1 MYKIYFYSEPVFL
14 YIDSESI
21 IDLDLRVI
29 GEKKIFE
36 MKYDDYFFD
45 YNLRNS
51 KSKEWSVTIQ
61 SYADD
66 GKFILQ
72 SNIYGDSLKLRKLK
86 KGNSI
91 KLEYDQITN
100 NKVWAS
106 LPPSFEMGEEEYKK
120 CKLSYIRNLKL
131 ENILFV
137 IL

>member
-21 IDLDLRVI
+21 IDLDLKMEE
-29 GEKKIFE
+29 GKKLFE

-51 KSKEWSVTIQ
+51 KSKNWSVTIQ
-61 SYADD
+61 SYGDD
-66 GKFILQ
+66 GKFLLQ
-72 SNIYGDSLKLRKLK
+72 SNIQGDSLKLKKLK

-100 NKVWAS
+100 NQAWAS
-106 LPPSFEMGEEEYKK
+106 LPPLFEMGEEEYKK
-120 CKLSYIRNLKL
+120 GKLSYIRNLKL
-131 ENILFV
+131 ENILD
-137 IL
+137 

>member
-1 MYKIYFYSEPVFL
+1 
-14 YIDSESI
+14 
-21 IDLDLRVI
+21 
-29 GEKKIFE
+29 

-51 KSKEWSVTIQ
+51 KSKNWSVTIQ
-61 SYADD
+61 SYGDD
-66 GKFILQ
+66 GKFLLQ
-72 SNIYGDSLKLRKLK
+72 SNIQGDSLKLRKLK

-100 NKVWAS
+100 NRAWAS

-120 CKLSYIRNLKL
+120 GKLAYIRNLKL
-131 ENILFV
+131 ENILLV

>member
-1 MYKIYFYSEPVFL
+1 MYKIYFYSEPIFL

-21 IDLDLRVI
+21 IDLDLKVI
-29 GEKKIFE
+29 GEKKLFE

-61 SYADD
+61 SYEDD

-86 KGNSI
+86 G
-91 KLEYDQITN
+91 
-100 NKVWAS
+100 
-106 LPPSFEMGEEEYKK
+106 LP
-120 CKLSYIRNLKL
+120 
-131 ENILFV
+131 
-137 IL
+137 

>member
-61 SYADD
+61 SYGDD

-106 LPPSFEMGEEEYKK
+106 LPPSFEMGEEEYIKGR
-120 CKLSYIRNLKL
+120 LSYVRNLKL
-131 ENILFV
+131 ESILK
-137 IL
+137 

>member
-21 IDLDLRVI
+21 INLDLRVVD
-29 GEKKIFE
+29 GKKIFE

-45 YNLRNS
+45 YNLKTS
-51 KSKEWSVTIQ
+51 KSKNWLVTIQ
-61 SYADD
+61 SYGDD

-72 SNIYGDSLKLRKLK
+72 SNIHGDSLKLRKLK

-100 NKVWAS
+100 NQIWSS
-106 LPPSFEMGEEEYKK
+106 LPPVFEMGEGEYKK
-120 CKLSYIRNLKL
+120 GKLAYIRNLKL
-131 ENILFV
+131 ENILD
-137 IL
+137 

>member
-1 MYKIYFYSEPVFL
+1 MYKIYFYSEPIFL

-21 IDLDLRVI
+21 IDLDLKVI
-29 GEKKIFE
+29 GEKKLFE

-51 KSKEWSVTIQ
+51 KSKNWSVTIQ
-61 SYADD
+61 SYGDD
-66 GKFILQ
+66 GKFLLQ
-72 SNIYGDSLKLRKLK
+72 SNIQGDSLKLRKLK

-100 NKVWAS
+100 NRAWAS

-120 CKLSYIRNLKL
+120 GKLAYIRNLKL
-131 ENILFV
+131 ENILLV